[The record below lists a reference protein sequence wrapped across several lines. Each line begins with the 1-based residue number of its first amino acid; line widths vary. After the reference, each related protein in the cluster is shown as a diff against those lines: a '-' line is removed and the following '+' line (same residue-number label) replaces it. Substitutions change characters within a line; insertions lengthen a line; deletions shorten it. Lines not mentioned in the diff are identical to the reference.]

1 MNKKNPNISI
11 HSHSLALIAEPERI
25 RAARR
30 GEIMHHAL
38 GALSALG
45 RPAGAAPGPPI
56 DPAEQEAELER
67 AVLAAFAILDLDP
80 GGWKIAEDFVRPLT
94 KAFGLPQFKAWFREG
109 AVSLRET
116 EIVDA
121 RGEVERP
128 DRVVLGQATVEVIDF
143 KVGKREE
150 AHTDQVR
157 AYMDLLKAVFEKARV
172 TGYLVYLDEPAVVEV
187 T

>member
-1 MNKKNPNISI
+1 MSRKTPNISI
-11 HSHSLALIAEPERI
+11 HSHSLELIAEPERI

-38 GALSALG
+38 DALG
-45 RPAGAAPGPPI
+45 RSAGTAPSSPIGPA
-56 DPAEQEAELER
+56 DLER
-67 AVLAAFAILDLDP
+67 AVLAAHAILDLDP
-80 GGWKIAEDFVRPLT
+80 GEWKIAEDFVKPLAR
-94 KAFGLPQFKAWFREG
+94 AFALPQFKAWFEG
-109 AVSLRET
+109 GATSLREA

-121 RGEVERP
+121 SGGVHRP
-128 DRVVLGQATVEVIDF
+128 DRVVLGQDTVEVIDF

-150 AHTDQVR
+150 GHQDQVR
-157 AYMDLLKAVFEKARV
+157 AYVDLLRAVFDKLKV